1 MSPVGLIAILAGV
14 WTRHDIVQSLVCRAD
29 ELIFFGIIRKMVGTI
44 LVFEGF
50 FYLSKLT
57 GIMVE
62 GVVFEIHIQ
71 PSGEFPDEC
80 VGIEMK
86 STPERQT
93 EYDAHQV
100 WLSTG
105 HDEGKRLD

>member
-14 WTRHDIVQSLVCRAD
+14 WTRHDIVQSLVRRAD

-50 FYLSKLT
+50 IYLSKHT

-62 GVVFEIHIQ
+62 GVVFEIVLYMVLLQI
-71 PSGEFPDEC
+71 
-80 VGIEMK
+80 GIILFAAIGGIRYNLV
-86 STPERQT
+86 RQT
-93 EYDAHQV
+93 SQP
-100 WLSTG
+100 L
-105 HDEGKRLD
+105 L